1 LGDFAVVWCGTAHW
15 WGAGHARHVGRLG
28 SIDVGG
34 THQGVWWGRAPVWV
48 PPLTAAALLH
58 CSSNEVDNNN
68 NIVIVVYGMCR
79 YPVGVHR

>member
-1 LGDFAVVWCGTAHW
+1 MY
-15 WGAGHARHVGRLG
+15 GAC
-28 SIDVGG
+28 
-34 THQGVWWGRAPVWV
+34 QGVWWGRAPVWV